1 MRILS
6 ESEAANH
13 LKVPAMHS
21 FYSEE
26 VAWRYPDV
34 IPNYPLPKDSGK
46 KVALAR
52 LIVNLL
58 LDHGPFYLWVTATG
72 IWPSSEHLDL
82 FDRYRLSFGE
92 HRNVQDAPV
101 HLLEEGD
108 RAAGISLLCLALF
121 FVWDVEIIAL
131 DRSIAISVSHD
142 EWMEVR
148 HAEGETPLAEQFAQ
162 CLSRYETS

>member
-6 ESEAANH
+6 ESEAASH

-21 FYSEE
+21 FCSEG

-34 IPNYPLPKDSGK
+34 IPNYRLPKDSGM
-46 KVALAR
+46 KVGLAR

-58 LDHGPFYLWVTATG
+58 LDHGPFCLWVTATG
-72 IWPSSEHLDL
+72 IWSSSEHLDL

-131 DRSIAISVSHD
+131 DRLIAISVSHD
-142 EWMEVR
+142 EWMDVR
-148 HAEGETPLAEQFAQ
+148 HAEGEGSLAEQFANF
-162 CLSRYETS
+162 LSRYETS